1 MLRVPFGPVDLQVGA
16 LRVRDDLLHAFDLR
30 GEILAYAVRAAF
42 AVGVVDLFVLRVEVR
57 RNEVQ
62 RYAVVGAVVDHV
74 LDPVGLRR
82 GGAADAQAPVH
93 RFEPVCT
100 RFVEFEILVFR
111 TRPESRQV
119 RFVPHFEI
127 PFAHFVESVAPHQ
140 VLRELVHEQFP
151 FAVILRRGDVG
162 LVPEELLRAGSQ
174 RVGHR
179 VQFDERADAHR
190 QQRVV
195 DLVDLVPLEGQR
207 AVFRPFDYIHVAVE
221 QRVEAAVAV
230 AQLFLRRGELFEQVG
245 PQQQV
250 GPSHGDAVA
259 PRHPQLPGC
268 RRGGDR
274 ERLRRRPRR
283 NGRTRMHAPG
293 GVQPPLRFGTVRLPG
308 VLLRSVLLRG
318 VPWSAVWSLD
328 AVCLCGSCRVYPYLI
343 RSPGGGYSCSTGPCS
358 GSGAGMPGRRRETQ

>member
-1 MLRVPFGPVDLQVGA
+1 MFHSVQWISRSGA

-111 TRPESRQV
+111 TRPEIPTFGSSTLRNTICALRRV
-119 RFVPHFEI
+119 RS
-127 PFAHFVESVAPHQ
+127 AAQ

-230 AQLFLRRGELFEQVG
+230 AQLFLRLGELFEQVG

-283 NGRTRMHAPG
+283 NGRTRMHAREECSPRCG
-293 GVQPPLRFGTVRLPG
+293 LELSGCPG

-358 GSGAGMPGRRRETQ
+358 GSGAGWPGRRRETQ